1 MDIEDFKRRLISREQ
16 DLTEQIAQLSS
27 EARES
32 SSAEVE
38 DPIDVVTSSE
48 GKAAALEET
57 TILSATLRQVQDALK
72 RIEDGTYGRCIECG
86 REIEP
91 ARLRAVP
98 WTPYCLADQE
108 KHDRREA
115 EILDSSLSSS
125 L

>member
-16 DLTEQIAQLSS
+16 DLKEQIAQLSD

-98 WTPYCLADQE
+98 WTSYCLVDQE